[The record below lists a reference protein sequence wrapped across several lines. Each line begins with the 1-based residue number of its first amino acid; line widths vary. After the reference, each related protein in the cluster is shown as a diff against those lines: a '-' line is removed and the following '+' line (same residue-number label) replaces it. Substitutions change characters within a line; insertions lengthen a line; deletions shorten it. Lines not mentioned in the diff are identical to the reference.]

1 MKIIDL
7 LINSFEAKPDRI
19 AMKSDRA
26 EISYRQMLSD
36 VVSLSEQLKRAG
48 CKSGVKVA
56 IALRNSFEYLISFF
70 AISAAD
76 GIILLLSN
84 RMTPY
89 ETAEYIKKADVSI
102 LITNEFY
109 GRKLSEAISDVDNIT
124 IIYAQYDVDEYL
136 NIEIKK
142 SGKCKTDKQNSD
154 VALFVLT
161 SGATGTPK
169 IVMLTDDNLISNM
182 IDYRTIMNFDDHN
195 VVYCALSFHHIYCIC
210 AQLLTHISLGD
221 TFVICDSPFFAKDFL
236 RAVEKYQVTITAF
249 VPYMAMLL
257 AEYPEPSEFDL
268 KSLKFVTLSGSKT
281 PELTYNLLSEK
292 YSTVRFINTYG
303 MSEAGSRISLAAPY
317 SQRFPVESVGRPM
330 PSVSVEILDDKGNMQ
345 PVDCPGEIC
354 VKSSGVMKGYYK
366 QPELTAGIIINGRL
380 RTGDIGKIDKNG
392 NLFILGRI
400 KDTIISGGENL
411 SPAEIE
417 ECLSR
422 HPSIREVAVV
432 GREHQL
438 LQEIP
443 YAFVVKKNTSENL
456 TPIEII
462 EFCKNRLS
470 GPKIPRSIQFIEQL
484 PRLGTAKIDRDTLKK
499 MAAEPL

>member
-7 LINSFEAKPDRI
+7 LINSVEAEPDRI
-19 AMKSDRA
+19 AMISGRA
-26 EISYRQMLSD
+26 DISYRQMLSD

-48 CKSGVKVA
+48 CIGGVKVA
-56 IALRNSFEYLISFF
+56 IALGNSFEYLVSFF

-76 GIILLLSN
+76 GIILPLSN

-89 ETAEYIKKADVSI
+89 ETAEYMKRADVSI
-102 LITNEFY
+102 LITNESC
-109 GRKLSEAISDVDNIT
+109 GRRLSAAISDINKIT
-124 IIYAQYDVDEYL
+124 IIYAQYDADENL
-136 NIEIKK
+136 NIEVKK
-142 SGKCKTDKQNSD
+142 SVDCKTDEQNSD

-182 IDYRTIMNFDDHN
+182 IDYRTLMNFNDHK

-210 AQLLTHISLGD
+210 AQILTHISLGD
-221 TFVICDSPFFAKDFL
+221 TFVICDSPFFARDFL
-236 RAVEKYQVTITAF
+236 EAVQKYHVTITAF

-257 AEYPEPSEFDL
+257 AGYPEPSEFDFN
-268 KSLKFVTLSGSKT
+268 SLKFVTLSGSKT
-281 PELTYNLLSEK
+281 PESTYNLLREK

-303 MSEAGSRISLAAPY
+303 MSEAGSRISIAAPY
-317 SQRFPVESVGRPM
+317 PQRFPVESVGRPM
-330 PSVSVEILDDKGNMQ
+330 PSVSVKILDNKGNTQ
-345 PVDCPGEIC
+345 PADCHGEIC

-366 QPELTAGIIINGRL
+366 QPELTARTVINGRL

-422 HPSIREVAVV
+422 HPAVREAAVV
-432 GREHQL
+432 GREHKL
-438 LQEIP
+438 LQEVP
-443 YAFVVKKNTSENL
+443 FAFVVKKNTNENL

-462 EFCKNRLS
+462 EFCKNKLS
-470 GPKIPRSIQFIEQL
+470 GPKIPRSIKFIEQL